1 MGIAVSSAIVI
12 NDDRKGIFESINPG
26 QYTDNN
32 RPTSPVA
39 GDIIYNTGEEAP
51 QVWNGTKW
59 ETL

>member
-1 MGIAVSSAIVI
+1 MGIAVNSAVVI
-12 NDDRKGIFESINPG
+12 DDNVKGIFKSFNPG

-32 RPTSPVA
+32 QPTSPVL
-39 GDIIYNTGEEAP
+39 GDLIYNTGEVAP